1 MELFFFKVVG
11 YIVTKKGRPQG
22 FSMWNVL
29 NFSKQFFLEQ
39 LFGKSSVSFMQ
50 LWHFTS
56 VFNTVTVF
64 LQFHL
69 DSPGAT
75 TIIWLTKQIKIPE
88 TVELFLETLSNW
100 SLVLINPQ
108 VSITEAGPRHFS
120 WKILFF
126 SENPTCRAHGI
137 VFFWSWDT
145 FLSIS

>member
-56 VFNTVTVF
+56 VFNTVGVF

-69 DSPGAT
+69 DSCPGAA

-88 TVELFLETLSNW
+88 TVELFLETLSYW

-108 VSITEAGPRHFS
+108 VSITQAGLRHFS
-120 WKILFF
+120 RKILFF
-126 SENPTCRAHGI
+126 FRKSNLQSTRNCLLLILRH
-137 VFFWSWDT
+137 FS
-145 FLSIS
+145 